1 MAAQSP
7 STAFQADCFRAS
19 FGDCGRTDSFSKLVA
34 VSTTTAAIAAT
45 VKGHTWI
52 DRAFPY

>member
-52 DRAFPY
+52 DRAFP